1 MFIQYAI
8 FFCPHPQAEGQLTTI
23 KSEQERFR
31 GDAEELIARLRSQV
45 AELEKEKEELNT
57 KLEDEQRW
65 EQQHM
70 SSGFHCSRLLK
81 LFMTNSH

>member
-1 MFIQYAI
+1 MFIQYII
-8 FFCPHPQAEGQLTTI
+8 FFCPPQAEGQLTTI

-57 KLEDEQRW
+57 KLEDEQR
-65 EQQHM
+65 
-70 SSGFHCSRLLK
+70 
-81 LFMTNSH
+81 